1 MKRTQILLFTILA
14 LVLSACG
21 DATQT
26 EILDS
31 LSEQG
36 IRADK
41 GALNIIYPRNGTIF
55 PPEAVSPILKFEDK
69 TPGVNSHALI
79 IGNEQSGYRIM
90 PAGGEKFKISS
101 EIWASIKT
109 GKDFEIDLNLI
120 GYADNNYAEILS
132 SKKITIKFSAD
143 SVKYPIFYR
152 SVPLPF
158 LYAYKNLKKISWHLG
173 SVGTESVPAPVLS
186 NLPVCGNC
194 HSFSADG
201 NTIGMDIDYGNDKG
215 SYFIS
220 DLTHET
226 KITKDGIITWS
237 DYKRSDG
244 EQTFGLL
251 SQISP
256 DGRYA
261 ISTVKDRSIFVAVDN
276 LDYSQ
281 LFFPIKGILSVYDR
295 KTGKYTALPGADDPK
310 YVQSNPVWSPDGKHI
325 LFARSEAYRDKTI
338 EEYTQAI
345 LPTSY
350 ADKFLEGKEDFKF
363 DIYSIPFNKGKG
375 GTATALAG
383 ASNNGKSNF
392 FPKYSPNGKFI
403 VFAQAENFML
413 LQPDSKL
420 YIIPAEGGTPRL
432 MNCNNPGTMNSW
444 HSWSPDGK
452 WMVFSSKTSGA
463 YTQLC
468 LTHIDENGMDSP
480 AMILHNFTNDSVAA
494 NIPEFVNIEH
504 ADYFS
509 MSEHFRDS
517 ENYLVLSG
525 IEKSQSGDFTGAVDD
540 FSEAISDDPNDYLAY
555 ANRAYIKMKTN
566 DFAGAVQDYDKAL
579 SIEPN
584 HITAL
589 YQRGFVLVESG
600 QFSKAIVDFDRL
612 LSLKPDHIMAYYER
626 AIAKH
631 NLGMFD
637 AAITDL
643 NILIQMKPDDPH
655 AYYQRAATLI
665 QLGQD
670 DAACTDLLKAS
681 EMGYPA
687 AEKAYREFCGQ

>member
-1 MKRTQILLFTILA
+1 LL
-14 LVLSACG
+14 
-21 DATQT
+21 D
-26 EILDS
+26 
-31 LSEQG
+31 QG
-36 IRADK
+36 IQTDK
-41 GALNIIYPRNGTIF
+41 GELTIIYPRDGTVF
-55 PPEAVSPILKFEDK
+55 PPESVSPIVKQDDK
-69 TPGVNSHALI
+69 TPAVNSYALI

-90 PAGGEKFKISS
+90 AADAKQFKISP

-109 GKDFEIDLNLI
+109 GSNSEIDLNLV
-120 GYADNNYAEILS
+120 GYTDDDYSKILS
-132 SKKITIKFSAD
+132 SKKITITISAD

-158 LYAYKNLKKISWHLG
+158 LYAYKNLKKISWRLG
-173 SVGTESVPAPVLS
+173 RVGTDSVPAPVLS

-201 NTIGMDIDYGNDKG
+201 KTIGMDIDYGNDKG

-295 KTGKYTALPGADDPK
+295 KTGKYTSLPGADDPK
-310 YVQSNPVWSPDGKHI
+310 YVQSNPVWSPDGQHI
-325 LFARSEAYRDKTI
+325 LFARSKAYRDKII

-350 ADKFLEGKEDFKF
+350 ADKFLEGKEDFKY
-363 DIYSIPFNKGKG
+363 DIYTIPFNNGKG

-383 ASNNGKSNF
+383 ASDNGKSNF
-392 FPKYSPNGKFI
+392 FPKYSPDGKFI
-403 VFAQAENFML
+403 VFVQAENFML

-432 MNCNNPGTMNSW
+432 MNCNNPGTMNPW

-468 LTHIDENGMDSP
+468 LTHIDENGNDSP
-480 AMILHNFTNDSVAA
+480 AMILENFTNDSLAA

-504 ADYFS
+504 SDYFS
-509 MSEHFRDS
+509 MSEHFRESD
-517 ENYLVLSG
+517 NYLVLSG
-525 IEKSQSGDFTGAVDD
+525 IEKSQSGDLTGAKAD
-540 FSEAISDDPNDYLAY
+540 FSAAIAEDPSDYLAL
-555 ANRAYIKMKTN
+555 ANRAYLKMKTN
-566 DFAGAVQDYDKAL
+566 DVAGAIQDYDKAL

-584 HITAL
+584 HISAL

-600 QFSKAIVDFDRL
+600 QFAKAIVDFDKL
-612 LSLKPDHIMAYYER
+612 LSLKPDYIMAYYER

-637 AAITDL
+637 AAIMDL
-643 NILIQMKPDDPH
+643 NKLIELKPEDPH

-665 QLGQD
+665 QLGKD
-670 DAACTDLLKAS
+670 DAACIDLLKAS
-681 EMGYPA
+681 EMGYA
-687 AEKAYREFCGQ
+687 AAQKAYREFCGQ